1 MRTAAVAMRWL
12 VRAVSSAGPPA
23 ASTRDQ
29 FMMAPRGLRMSWLM
43 MPIRCSWNSE
53 CLRTSSSAHRRW
65 VMSRLMPKKPN
76 TWPSGSR
83 SGPLVVSHTRTPSG
97 PFCSSS

>member
-29 FMMAPRGLRMSWLM
+29 FMMAPSGLRMSWLM
-43 MPIRCSWNSE
+43 MPIKCSWNSV
-53 CLRTSSSAHRRW
+53 CRSTSSSAHLRW
-65 VMSRLMPKKPN
+65 VMSRLMPNRPN
-76 TWPSGSR
+76 TFPSGSR
-83 SGPLVVSHTRTPSG
+83 SGPLVDCHTRMSPLG
-97 PFCSSS
+97 D